1 MRGCENI
8 YIYIFKSCVNLAL
21 PVSHICTYKL
31 SFLVKECT
39 LAFMQI
45 REAFR
50 SMQAMM
56 ENSANSF
63 SNVAL
68 NAEMDCIYRGTIA
81 GL

>member
-1 MRGCENI
+1 M
-8 YIYIFKSCVNLAL
+8 LAG
-21 PVSHICTYKL
+21 PYQSYKP
-31 SFLVKECT
+31 SFLVKDCT
-39 LAFMQI
+39 LIFMQI
-45 REAFR
+45 REVFR

>member
-1 MRGCENI
+1 
-8 YIYIFKSCVNLAL
+8 
-21 PVSHICTYKL
+21 
-31 SFLVKECT
+31 
-39 LAFMQI
+39 MQI

-68 NAEMDCIYRGTIA
+68 NAEMDCIYRDTIA